1 MFHFRRPLPFEE
13 LRAPPRTL
21 AHAVGPACRARPIL
35 PRPDAS
41 SRGRALGGFDPAQRF
56 FADCFSG
63 VDPARETLFVAYLDR
78 AARCLHLSRHDGDSA
93 GIDWPMRS
101 ILIEAARSN
110 CAGLLVA
117 HNHPSGDVT
126 PSSSDRAATRGLAT
140 AAEAIDV
147 TLVDHLLF
155 AGDDCV
161 SFRRMGLL

>member
-1 MFHFRRPLPFEE
+1 MFQSPIPLRPQKPSGRGLKRARLATAASRPSLRGFEE
-13 LRAPPRTL
+13 
-21 AHAVGPACRARPIL
+21 ARK
-35 PRPDAS
+35 
-41 SRGRALGGFDPAQRF
+41 F
-56 FADCFSG
+56 FANCFASA
-63 VDPARETLFVAYLDR
+63 DPARESLFVAYLDSTTC
-78 AARCLHLSRHDGDSA
+78 CLHLSRYDGDSTGVA
-93 GIDWPMRS
+93 WPMRS

-126 PSSSDRAATRGLAT
+126 PSSSDCTATRRLAT